1 MSVSFSSYFQL
12 SEEQAVRAL
21 LDGFVWDRARARRVA
36 KDASAL
42 IMAVRERGAEAG
54 QLESFMRDYALDTE
68 EGLALMTLAEALLR
82 IPDKETRSA
91 LIRDKVAAANWLGG
105 VGSSK
110 DWVVKAAGVG
120 LFMTSKTLDGALG
133 RIGAPVVRE
142 AMVRAMQVL
151 GGQFVLGQDIEEAMQ
166 KALKFRERGYR
177 MSYDMLGEGARSA
190 ADAQHY
196 FESYTHAIE
205 YIAQRADPQAKR
217 RPGIS
222 VKLSALHPRYEFAQK
237 EACVPQMVERV
248 LELARA
254 CAAADLAMTIDAEEC
269 ARLNLSVEIFE
280 QVLADSSLKPWEGLG
295 LAVQAYHK
303 AAPAVIDH
311 IASAAKAAGQR
322 IQMRLVKGA
331 YWDSEIKKAQVGGF
345 YDFPVYTRKGHS
357 DASYLVCADKML
369 RQADLLYPMFGTHNA
384 YSAAAVLNMADDAGR
399 PPFEFQRLFGMGEA
413 LFDEIVKR
421 EVPVSIYAPVG
432 PHKDLLPYLVRRL
445 LENGANS
452 SFVNQL
458 LDPDAPVES
467 LVADPVDK
475 SKNRNL
481 YRHPKIALPKALF
494 FEELPHGR
502 INAEGV
508 DLDAPEQVAQLG
520 QQIQDGDV
528 PVWANLILNGRDVES
543 RSVFDVV
550 NPANR
555 ADIVGRVQ
563 TADFVHVARA
573 YDSARDGFVAW
584 NGLDA
589 EVRAQALERAA
600 DLLERRR
607 GAFMALL
614 IREAGKSWA
623 DGVAEIREAVDF
635 LRYYAG
641 QGRGVFDA
649 AGIGLPGPTGE
660 KNRLY
665 HEGRGVFVCISP
677 WNFPLAIFTG
687 QIAAAL
693 MAGNAVL
700 AKPAEQ
706 TPLIAAKMVK
716 LLHEAGVL
724 PAALHLL
731 PGDGRVG
738 AWAVEHEVC
747 AGVAFTG
754 STEVAQI
761 INRALAAK
769 HGAIVPLI
777 AETGGQNAMIVDS
790 SALPE
795 QVVDD
800 VVLSAFGSAGQ
811 RCSALRVLCLQ
822 EEIADQVM
830 RMLAGAMAELRL
842 GDPALLS
849 TDVGPVIDEEA
860 YAGLVHHHE
869 SLKGF
874 GRCIYDVEVPADLA
888 RKGHFFG
895 PCAYEIQNMGALT
908 KEVFGPILHVIRYE
922 KEALDDLL
930 ADIHATGYGLTL
942 GVHSRLEQFHAR
954 VAAGVRAGNVYVNRS
969 MIGAV
974 VGSQPFGG
982 SGLSGTGPK
991 AGGPHYL
998 QRFAIERVVSVD
1010 TTAAGG
1016 NASLV
1021 SLGE

>member
-1 MSVSFSSYFQL
+1 MSQSFSSYFAL

-21 LDGFVWDRARARRVA
+21 LEDFSWERPRARRIV
-36 KDASAL
+36 KDATQL
-42 IMAVRERGAEAG
+42 IEAVRGRGPEAG
-54 QLESFMRDYALDTE
+54 QIESFMRDFALDTE

-82 IPDKETRSA
+82 IPDKETRAA
-91 LIRDKVAAANWLGG
+91 LIRDKVAAANWLDGA
-105 VGSSK
+105 GSSK

-120 LFMTSKTLDGALG
+120 LFMTSRTLDGALG
-133 RIGAPVVRE
+133 RIGEPVVRE
-142 AMVRAMQVL
+142 AMVRAMQML

-166 KALKFRERGYR
+166 KALKYRDAGYR
-177 MSYDMLGEGARSA
+177 MSYDMLGEGARTA

-196 FESYTHAIE
+196 FDAYAHAIE
-205 YIAQRADPQAKR
+205 YIGQRADPKAAR
-217 RPGIS
+217 CPGIS

-237 EACVPQMVERV
+237 ETCVPEMAARL
-248 LELARA
+248 LELARV
-254 CAAADLAMTIDAEEC
+254 CADADLAMMIDAEEC
-269 ARLNLSVEIFE
+269 ARLNLSLEIFE
-280 QVLADSSLKPWEGLG
+280 QVLAVSSLRQWEGFG

-311 IASAAKAAGQR
+311 IAQLARSMGR
-322 IQMRLVKGA
+322 RVQMRLVKGA
-331 YWDSEIKKAQVGGF
+331 YWDSEIKKAQVGGLP
-345 YDFPVYTRKGHS
+345 DFPVYTRKGHS
-357 DASYLVCADKML
+357 DASYLVCAEKML
-369 RQADLLYPMFGTHNA
+369 RQADVIYPMFGTHNA
-384 YSAAAVLNMADDAGR
+384 YSAAAVMALAKDAGA
-399 PPFEFQRLFGMGEA
+399 PAYEFQRLFGMGRA
-413 LFDEIVKR
+413 LFDEILKR

-467 LVADPVDK
+467 LVSDPVDK
-475 SKNRNL
+475 SKNRNM
-481 YRHPKIALPKALF
+481 YRHPKIALPSALF
-494 FEELPHGR
+494 FEEMPQSR
-502 INAEGV
+502 ANSQGV
-508 DLDAPEQVAQLG
+508 DLDAPEQVARLG
-520 QQIQDGDV
+520 QAIDAARKGV
-528 PVWANLILNGRDVES
+528 EARVFINGKAHES
-543 RSVFDVV
+543 RASEDVV
-550 NPANR
+550 NPADR
-555 ADIVGRVQ
+555 ADIVGRVHGS
-563 TADFVHVARA
+563 DFVHVARA
-573 YDSARDGFVAW
+573 YEAAQAGFGAW

-600 DLLERRR
+600 DLLELRRA
-607 GAFMALL
+607 AFMDLL
-614 IREAGKSWA
+614 IREAGKTWA
-623 DGVAEIREAVDF
+623 DAVSEVRETVDF

-641 QGRGVFDA
+641 QGRCVFDVQ
-649 AGIGLPGPTGE
+649 GLSLPGPTGE
-660 KNRLY
+660 RNRLY
-665 HEGRGVFVCISP
+665 HQGRGVFVCISP

-687 QIAAAL
+687 QVAAAL

-706 TPLIAAKMVK
+706 TPLIAAEMVK
-716 LLHEAGVL
+716 LLHGAGVHV
-724 PAALHLL
+724 AALHLL

-738 AWAVEHEVC
+738 AWAVEHETC

-754 STEVAQI
+754 STEVARI

-769 HGAIVPLI
+769 NGPIVPLI

-822 EEIADQVM
+822 DEIAPSVI
-830 RMLAGAMAELRL
+830 RMLGGAMAELKL
-842 GDPALLS
+842 GDPRLLS

-860 YAGLVHHHE
+860 YANLIHHHE
-869 SLKGF
+869 NLKGF
-874 GRCIYDVEVPADLA
+874 GQRIYEMDVPPDLA

-895 PCAYEIQNMGALT
+895 PCAYEIQSMGALV
-908 KEVFGPILHVIRYE
+908 KEVFGPILHVIRYRRDD
-922 KEALDDLL
+922 LDDLL
-930 ADIHATGYGLTL
+930 GDISGTGYGLTL
-942 GVHSRLEQFHAR
+942 GVHSRIERFHAR

-991 AGGPHYL
+991 AGGPGYL
-998 QRFAIERVVSVD
+998 QRFAIERVMSTD